1 MAHRAGLS
9 FVDEELTPDDV
20 YDWSRMTSLLA
31 AQKPHWEPGTAHG
44 YHAYTF
50 GYLAGELLRRV
61 DPQHR
66 SCGRFIRDELDDQ
79 FFVGVPD
86 DETEARVSPLLRKIV
101 RCTINEWSEP
111 FFFSFRLIQVKY
123 VQLIQKQQKQ

>member
-1 MAHRAGLS
+1 MAHRAGLA
-9 FVDEELTPDDV
+9 FVDEELTPEDA

-66 SCGRFIRDELDDQ
+66 SCGRFIRDELDHQ
-79 FFVGVPD
+79 FFIGVPD

-101 RCTINEWSEP
+101 CCRSM
-111 FFFSFRLIQVKY
+111 Q
-123 VQLIQKQQKQ
+123 